1 MGCEARTTMMP
12 ATKMNATET
21 MTAEVPAT
29 MVSTAVTSSVTAAMA
44 TTMTATVATALRQS
58 RARQQAR
65 KRDHGNPN
73 DRSRHR
79 TPPASAPL
87 RHRKLTGIGTST
99 GTESSVRATAG
110 TPDGR
115 SRSTRVLRR
124 RHQGQKAT

>member
-1 MGCEARTTMMP
+1 MMP

-29 MVSTAVTSSVTAAMA
+29 MVSTAVTAAMA

-73 DRSRHR
+73 DRSRHL

-87 RHRKLTGIGTST
+87 RHRKLTGIGTSM